1 VIEILRGIDLFAELS
16 TECLHKLESAAHEED
31 LAEGH
36 MVVQEQDEVTRFGI
50 LTEGTMEWV
59 RQIGGEEV
67 VMATR
72 SAVTY
77 FGAMS
82 LLTQEPSPAGGRIV
96 GGPGHMIAIPGDD
109 FRRLLRDEP
118 SVLQGALRVIAPVH
132 QGAEA
137 VLREREKL
145 IALGTLSA
153 GLAHEL
159 NNPAAAA
166 RRSASDLA
174 DAFEVLQNTMAQFVA
189 SGIERSEAEGLIA
202 LQREALARS
211 AEAGPARGL
220 DDADLEDALADA
232 LDARG
237 LEGWRLAPALA
248 EAALDEDWITRVEA
262 AGRGAFGAAIE
273 WVVASL
279 SARGLVND
287 LHASTGHIS
296 EIVAAV
302 KDYSH
307 MDQAQTQVLDVHD
320 GIETTLTILGHKI
333 KKGDV
338 TVERDYD
345 RSLPQITAHP
355 SQLNQVWTNL
365 IDNALHAM
373 GTSGELA
380 VVTRRDGEH
389 VVVEVVDSG
398 PGIPPG
404 IQAEIWKPF
413 FTTKGVGEGTGL
425 GLHLARNVIVQRHR
439 GTIELDSRP
448 GRTCFRVTLP
458 IR

>member
-59 RQIGGEEV
+59 RQIGGEEI

-72 SAVTY
+72 SALTY

-220 DDADLEDALADA
+220 DDADLEDTLADA

-365 IDNALHAM
+365 IDNAID
-373 GTSGELA
+373 A
-380 VVTRRDGEH
+380 VDGEGTIRIRTCRSGDELI
-389 VVVEVVDSG
+389 VEVIDDG
-398 PGIPPG
+398 PGVPLEL
-404 IQAEIWKPF
+404 QSRLFEPF
-413 FTTKGVGEGTGL
+413 FTTKEVGRGTGL
-425 GLHLARNVIVQRHR
+425 GLDIVRRIVQNHR
-439 GTIELDSRP
+439 GQVRVISDPP
-448 GRTCFRVTLP
+448 GSTFQVRLP
-458 IR
+458 IA

>member
-1 VIEILRGIDLFAELS
+1 MIEVLRKIDLFAEL
-16 TECLHKLESAAHEED
+16 EDDCLRKLESAAHEED
-31 LAEGH
+31 LAEGD
-36 MVVQEQDEVTRFGI
+36 MVVRERDEVTRFGI
-50 LTEGTMEWV
+50 LTEGAMEWV
-59 RQIGGEEV
+59 RDIAGDEV

-82 LLTQEPSPAGGRIV
+82 LLTQDPSPAGGRIV
-96 GGPGHMIAIPGDD
+96 GGPGHMIVIPGDD

-174 DAFEVLQNTMAQFVA
+174 DAFDVLQNTMSEFVA
-189 SGIERSEAEGLIA
+189 SGIERSEAETLIA
-202 LQREALARS
+202 LQREALAR
-211 AEAGPARGL
+211 AATAGPATGL
-220 DDADLEDALADA
+220 DDADLEDALADV
-232 LDARG
+232 LDSHG
-237 LEGWRLAPALA
+237 LGGWRLAPALA
-248 EAALDEDWITRVEA
+248 EAGLDEDWIRRVEGSA
-262 AGRGAFGAAIE
+262 RGAFGAAIE

-279 SARGLVND
+279 TARGLVSD
-287 LHASTGHIS
+287 LHESTGHIS
-296 EIVAAV
+296 AIVAAV
-302 KDYSH
+302 KDYTH
-307 MDQAQTQVLDVHD
+307 MDQAQTQLIDIHD
-320 GIETTLTILGHKI
+320 GIESTLTMLHHKL

-338 TVERDYD
+338 RLERDYD
-345 RSLPQITAHP
+345 RTLPQITAHP

-365 IDNALHAM
+365 IDNAIDAVNGE
-373 GTSGELA
+373 GTIRIRTCRSGDELI
-380 VVTRRDGEH
+380 
-389 VVVEVVDSG
+389 VEVIDDG
-398 PGIPPG
+398 PGVPPDL
-404 IQAEIWKPF
+404 QSRLFEPF
-413 FTTKGVGEGTGL
+413 FTTKDVGKGTGL
-425 GLHLARNVIVQRHR
+425 GLDIVRRIVQNHH
-439 GTIELDSRP
+439 GQV
-448 GRTCFRVTLP
+448 RVLSDPPDTRFQVRLP